1 MTRLRTAVIGVG
13 HLGQHHARILANLP
27 DVDLVGVVDA
37 NPDQARA
44 VAAKLG
50 TTPYEHFEPLLTRVD
65 AVSVVTPTVHH
76 HAVASAFLRAGVPAL
91 VEKPVCRTL
100 AEADDLIAL
109 AAKSGVP
116 LQVGHIERFNPAF
129 EELAKRPIRPK
140 FVEAERHGPF
150 TGRSIDIGAV
160 LDLMIH
166 DLDLLLA
173 LVGGPV
179 TRVAAVGAAVF
190 GGHEDMVNARLE
202 FENGCVAHVT
212 ASRITRQPK
221 RRLRVWAPEGYAGID
236 FVTRKLTLV
245 QQSEELREHGIRAD
259 RLDAGAKARLKDEV
273 FGRYLQVLNLD
284 ADRKFDQLTAELK
297 HFVDCVRTGRTPRV
311 SGADG
316 RDALELA
323 ERVLLALRQHPW
335 EGTADGP
342 QGPQKTPAPAG
353 WLFPPMQL
361 HRTEAA

>member
-1 MTRLRTAVIGVG
+1 MTRLRMAVIGVG
-13 HLGQHHARILANLP
+13 HLGQHHARILSQQP
-27 DVDLVGVVDA
+27 DIELVGVVDSNA
-37 NPDQARA
+37 DQART
-44 VAAKLG
+44 VASKLN
-50 TTPYEHFEPLLTRVD
+50 TTPYERFEDLIDRVD

-76 HAVASAFLRAGVPAL
+76 HPVAAAFLKAGVPAL

-109 AAKSGVP
+109 AAKAKVP

-150 TGRSIDIGAV
+150 TGRSVDIGAV

-179 TRVAAVGAAVF
+179 ARVSAVGAAVF

-202 FENGCVAHVT
+202 FANGCVAHVT
-212 ASRITRQPK
+212 ASRITRHPK
-221 RRLRVWAPEGYAGID
+221 RRLRVWAGEGYAGID

-245 QQSEELREHGIRAD
+245 QQSQELREHGIRAEQM
-259 RLDAGAKARLKDEV
+259 DAAAKARLKDEV

-284 ADRKFDQLTAELK
+284 ADRKFDQLTAELR
-297 HFVDCVRTGRTPRV
+297 HFIGCVRTGATPLV
-311 SGADG
+311 SGTDG
-316 RDALELA
+316 REALALA
-323 ERVLLALRQHPW
+323 ERVLDALKQHAW
-335 EGTADGP
+335 EGNANGPHGP
-342 QGPQKTPAPAG
+342 QPPTPAG
-353 WLFPPMQL
+353 WLFPPL
-361 HRTEAA
+361 AIARPEAA

>member
-1 MTRLRTAVIGVG
+1 MARLRMAVIGVG
-13 HLGQHHARILANLP
+13 HLGQHHARILAGLP
-27 DVDLVGVVDA
+27 DVELVGVVDA
-37 NPDQARA
+37 NPEQARA
-44 VAAKLG
+44 IATKLG
-50 TTPYEHFEPLLTRVD
+50 TTPYSDFEPLIGHVD
-65 AVSVVTPTVHH
+65 AVSVVTPTIHH
-76 HAVASAFLRAGVPAL
+76 HAVASAFLKARVPTL
-91 VEKPVCRTL
+91 VEKPVCRTV

-109 AAKSGVP
+109 AAEAKVP

-129 EELAKRPIRPK
+129 EELVRRPIRPK

-173 LVGGPV
+173 LVGSPV
-179 TRVAAVGAAVF
+179 THVSAVGAAVF
-190 GGHEDMVNARLE
+190 GGYEDMVNARLE

-212 ASRITRQPK
+212 ASRITRHPK

-245 QQSEELREHGIRAD
+245 QQSEELRQYGIRAD
-259 RLDAGAKARLKDEV
+259 QLDAAAKARLKDEV

-297 HFVDCVRTGRTPRV
+297 HFIDCVRTGRTPRV
-311 SGADG
+311 TGTDG
-316 RDALELA
+316 RNALELA
-323 ERVLLALRQHPW
+323 ERVLASLRAHPW
-335 EGTADGP
+335 EGTMEGSHGP
-342 QGPQKTPAPAG
+342 QAIPSPVG
-353 WLFPPMQL
+353 WLFPPIQIA
-361 HRTEAA
+361 RSEAA

>member
-1 MTRLRTAVIGVG
+1 MTRLRIAVIGVG
-13 HLGQHHARILANLP
+13 HLGQHHARILASLP
-27 DVDLVGVVDA
+27 DVDLVGVVDS
-37 NPDQARA
+37 NPEQARTI
-44 VAAKLG
+44 AAKLG
-50 TTPYEHFEPLLTRVD
+50 TTPFEHFEPLIGRVD

-76 HAVASAFLRAGVPAL
+76 HEVASAFLKAGIPAL

-100 AEADDLIAL
+100 TEADDLIAL
-109 AAKSGVP
+109 AESSGVP

-129 EELAKRPIRPK
+129 EELARRPIRPK

-179 TRVAAVGAAVF
+179 NRVAAVGAAVF

-202 FENGCVAHVT
+202 FANGCVAHVT
-212 ASRITRQPK
+212 ASRITRHPK

-245 QQSEELREHGIRAD
+245 QQSEELRQYGIRAD
-259 RLDAGAKARLKDEV
+259 QLDAAAKAQLKDEV

-297 HFVDCVRTGRTPRV
+297 HFVDCVRTGNTPRV
-311 SGADG
+311 SGSAG

-323 ERVLLALRQHPW
+323 ERVLTALRDHPW
-335 EGTADGP
+335 EGTPDGP
-342 QGPQKTPAPAG
+342 HGPKSPPQPAG
-353 WLFPPMQL
+353 WLFPPM
-361 HRTEAA
+361 RIIRNEAA

>member
-1 MTRLRTAVIGVG
+1 MTRVRMAVIGVG
-13 HLGQHHARILANLP
+13 HLGQHHARILASLP

-50 TTPYEHFEPLLTRVD
+50 TTAFDRFEPLLDRVD

-91 VEKPVCRTL
+91 VEKPICRTL
-100 AEADDLIAL
+100 AEAEDLIAL
-109 AAKSGVP
+109 AAASGVP

-212 ASRITRQPK
+212 ASRITRHPK

-245 QQSEELREHGIRAD
+245 QQSEELRQHGIGAD
-259 RLDAGAKARLKDEV
+259 RLDAAAKARLKDEV
-273 FGRYLQVLNLD
+273 FGRYLQVLTLD

-297 HFVDCVRTGRTPRV
+297 HFIDCVRTGHTPCV
-311 SGADG
+311 SGSDG

-323 ERVLLALRQHPW
+323 ERILAALREHPW
-335 EGTADGP
+335 EGSADGP
-342 QGPQKTPAPAG
+342 HGPQGTPAPAG
-353 WLFPPMQL
+353 WLFPPMQI

>member
-1 MTRLRTAVIGVG
+1 MTRLRMAVIGVG
-13 HLGQHHARILANLP
+13 HLGQHHARILAQQP
-27 DVDLVGVVDA
+27 DVELVGVVDA

-50 TTPYEHFEPLLTRVD
+50 TAPYEHFEHLLGRVD

-76 HAVASAFLRAGVPAL
+76 HAVAAAFLRAGVPAL

-109 AAKSGVP
+109 AARAGVP

-179 TRVAAVGAAVF
+179 ARVSAVGAAVF

-212 ASRITRQPK
+212 ASRITRHPK
-221 RRLRVWAPEGYAGID
+221 RRLRVWAGEGYAGID

-245 QQSEELREHGIRAD
+245 QQSLELREHGIRAEQ
-259 RLDAGAKARLKDEV
+259 LDAAAKARLKDEV

-284 ADRKFDQLTAELK
+284 ADRKFDQLTAELR
-297 HFVDCVRTGRTPRV
+297 HFIDCVRTGATPRV
-311 SGADG
+311 SGTDG
-316 RDALELA
+316 REALALA
-323 ERVLLALRQHPW
+323 ERVLEALKRHAW
-335 EGTADGP
+335 EGTEAGPHGP
-342 QGPQKTPAPAG
+342 QPPTPAG
-353 WLFPPMQL
+353 WLFPPL
-361 HRTEAA
+361 AIARPEAA

>member
-1 MTRLRTAVIGVG
+1 MTRLRMAVIGVG
-13 HLGQHHARILANLP
+13 HLGQHHARILASMP
-27 DVDLVGVVDA
+27 DVELIGVVDS
-37 NPDQARA
+37 NPEQARLIA
-44 VAAKLG
+44 TRLG
-50 TTPYEHFEPLLTRVD
+50 TTPYSQFEPLIGQVD
-65 AVSVVTPTVHH
+65 AVSIVTPTIHH
-76 HAVASAFLRAGVPAL
+76 HAVASAFLKAGVPTL
-91 VEKPVCRTL
+91 VEKPVCRTV
-100 AEADDLIAL
+100 AEADELIAL
-109 AAKSGVP
+109 AEAAGVP

-179 TRVAAVGAAVF
+179 ARVSAVGAAVF
-190 GGHEDMVNARLE
+190 GGYEDMVNARLE
-202 FENGCVAHVT
+202 FANGCIAHVT
-212 ASRITRQPK
+212 ASRITRHPK

-245 QQSEELREHGIRAD
+245 QQSEELRAYGIRAD
-259 RLDAGAKARLKDEV
+259 QLDAAAKARLKDEV

-284 ADRKFDQLTAELK
+284 ADRKFDQLTAELR
-297 HFVDCVRTGRTPRV
+297 HFIDCVRTGSKPRV
-311 SGADG
+311 SGHDG

-323 ERVLLALRQHPW
+323 ERVLTALRAHSW
-335 EGTADGP
+335 EGSVEGPHGP
-342 QGPQKTPAPAG
+342 QPPAPAG
-353 WLFPPMQL
+353 WLFPPMRVL
-361 HRTEAA
+361 RNEAA